1 METTSMASFT
11 TNQPNIGFNYDDLWR
26 NTSCY
31 EMGLAGKSFMIN
43 YYHFPPEFFLNAF
56 YKQHNYVLK
65 FYLSPLVGLLGI
77 LMNLT
82 FLFVLARVPDMRTVT
97 NVYLGSLAV
106 ADTMF
111 LTASAVDLL
120 KTWQSNTGLL
130 LNHPYY
136 TNAQCVSFNLSIK
149 LTFYGSVC
157 MITLVA
163 FERYMAICHPLKHR
177 MVSGKRYT
185 IKVTVVTWLVAVIMG
200 TLGCLKTVRS
210 NSYCF
215 LWPPGLKEMAYVYIG
230 DDRTVCNALSPIWW
244 AVSHGMQSVFFAAN
258 LCLNILLYCSIIR
271 RLGKRNVGG
280 EGNQERQRELQR
292 VQNQVAKMLIIN
304 GTVFFILMVPYEI
317 NTFVEFIWTVTWHMR
332 SNGEATAIRNLEF
345 YGTCLR
351 FINSALNPLI
361 YGLSNSRY
369 RQAYR
374 KAFGCARKER
384 KQPTS
389 VDNKAAVLTASTNN
403 I

>member
-1 METTSMASFT
+1 METTSMTTFT
-11 TNQPNIGFNYDDLWR
+11 TNELNICFNDDELWR

-31 EMGLAGKSFMIN
+31 EMCIAGKAIPMN
-43 YYHFPPEFFLNAF
+43 YYHFPPEELLDAF

-65 FYLSPLVGLLGI
+65 FYLSPLVALLGI
-77 LMNLT
+77 LMNLS
-82 FLFVLARVPDMRTVT
+82 FLFVLARVRDMRTVT
-97 NVYLGSLAV
+97 NVYLGNLAV

-111 LTASAVDLL
+111 LIASAVDLL
-120 KTWQSNTGLL
+120 RTWKSNTGLL

-136 TNAQCVSFNLSIK
+136 TNAQCISFNLSIK

-157 MITLVA
+157 MITLVE
-163 FERYMAICHPLKHR
+163 FERYMAVCHPLKHR

-185 IKVTVVTWLVAVIMG
+185 ITVTAVTWIVAVIMG
-200 TLGCLKTVRS
+200 TLGCLNTVKS
-210 NSYCF
+210 SSWCF

-230 DDRTVCNALSPIWW
+230 DDRTVCGPLSPVWE
-244 AVSHGMQSVFFAAN
+244 AVSEWMQSAFFIAN
-258 LCLNILLYCSIIR
+258 LCLNIVLYCCIIR
-271 RLGKRNVGG
+271 RLGKRSVGG
-280 EGNQERQRELQR
+280 EENQERQRELQR

-304 GTVFFILMVPYEI
+304 GVIFFTLMIPYEI
-317 NTFVEFIWTVTWHMR
+317 NTFVKFMWTVTWHLR
-332 SNGEATAIRNLEF
+332 GTKEATAIRNLEF

-351 FINSALNPLI
+351 FINSALNPVI

-374 KAFGCARKER
+374 KAFGCTRKER

-389 VDNKAAVLTASTNN
+389 VDHKAAVPTVSTKT
-403 I
+403 

>member
-1 METTSMASFT
+1 MGTMSMTTFT
-11 TNQPNIGFNYDDLWR
+11 TNEPNIGFNYDDLWR

-31 EMGLAGKSFMIN
+31 EMGLAGKAIPMN
-43 YYHFPPEFFLNAF
+43 YYHFPPEKILNAF

-65 FYLSPLVGLLGI
+65 FYLSPLVALLGI

-82 FLFVLARVPDMRTVT
+82 FLFVLARVRDMRTVT
-97 NVYLGSLAV
+97 NVYLGNLAV
-106 ADTMF
+106 ADAMF
-111 LTASAVDLL
+111 LITSAVDLL

-136 TNAQCVSFNLSIK
+136 TNAQCISFNLSIK

-177 MVSGKRYT
+177 MVSGRRYT
-185 IKVTVVTWLVAVIMG
+185 IMVTAVTWLVAVIMG

-210 NSYCF
+210 NSFCN
-215 LWPPGLKEMAYVYIG
+215 LWPPGLKEIADVYIG
-230 DDRTVCNALSPIWW
+230 DDQTVCAPLSPVWE
-244 AVSHGMQSVFFAAN
+244 AVSDWMQSVFFIAN
-258 LCLNILLYCSIIR
+258 LCLNIILYCSIIR
-271 RLGKRNVGG
+271 RLGKRNFGG
-280 EGNQERQRELQR
+280 EGNQERERELQR

-304 GTVFFILMVPYEI
+304 GVVFLILMVPYEI
-317 NTFVEFIWTVTWHMR
+317 NTFVKFIWTVTWHLR
-332 SNGEATAIRNLEF
+332 STEEATAIRNLEF

-351 FINSALNPLI
+351 FINSALNPII

-389 VDNKAAVLTASTNN
+389 VDNKTAVLTASTIN